1 MAVRIVRAVGARSA
15 AATTL
20 EAGQGPG
27 ETFTSEC
34 RDVGL
39 VRLVEELLHF
49 LLTDGQPTQA
59 RFDTFHGQCEQH
71 EQHREEDDSKSL
83 HTRK

>member
-1 MAVRIVRAVGARSA
+1 MAVRIIRSVDARSA
-15 AATTL
+15 ATATL

-27 ETFTSEC
+27 ETFPGKC
-34 RDVGL
+34 RDIGL
-39 VRLVEELLHF
+39 VRFVEELLHF

>member
-1 MAVRIVRAVGARSA
+1 MVVRIIRSVGARSA
-15 AATTL
+15 APATL

-27 ETFTSEC
+27 ETFPSEC
-34 RDVGL
+34 RDIGL